1 SGLKWINL
9 FIGDAILNLKF
20 LTQFQDFDPLPSNFF
35 QDFKIFFHE
44 KMSILGNNENLGSS
58 SSFHEFRRHAS
69 FFLKEKIKTARL
81 ALTDVTPAQLLVEES
96 TNGNPWAPDAR
107 TLKMISKAAFEIDD
121 YWRIVNVLHNRL
133 VRFDAKNWRISYKAV
148 VVLEHLLTHGPESVA
163 EEFRTHKDVMQ
174 QMTNFQYIDEKGYPF
189 FEQKSSFLSSIQ
201 LLSDLGFSILLFNW
215 GLNVRMKSERILKF
229 LNESSALK
237 EERSR
242 ARKLS
247 RGIEGFGS
255 FNHKVSSDHGVLQPS
270 FLDKYKRSNSQFIED
285 GFLEENQISPMIQ
298 HENSESRNPIK
309 KPAQNSGSSDGFGEN
324 LTVNTLGS
332 QWSSKENMA
341 PKEDRAHVPKEMDES
356 ILIGESNPLLGDW
369 KNESRVTG
377 KVDKEDHPFNDEENE
392 AKMSLI

>member
-1 SGLKWINL
+1 
-9 FIGDAILNLKF
+9 
-20 LTQFQDFDPLPSNFF
+20 
-35 QDFKIFFHE
+35 
-44 KMSILGNNENLGSS
+44 MSILGNNENLGSS

-174 QMTNFQYIDEKGYPF
+174 QMTNFQYIDEKG
-189 FEQKSSFLSSIQ
+189 
-201 LLSDLGFSILLFNW
+201 FNW

>member
-1 SGLKWINL
+1 
-9 FIGDAILNLKF
+9 
-20 LTQFQDFDPLPSNFF
+20 
-35 QDFKIFFHE
+35 
-44 KMSILGNNENLGSS
+44 MSILGNNENLGSS
-58 SSFHEFRRHAS
+58 SSFHEFKKHAS

-163 EEFRTHKDVMQ
+163 EEFRTHKDVIQ
-174 QMTNFQYIDEKGYPF
+174 QMTNFQYIDEKG
-189 FEQKSSFLSSIQ
+189 
-201 LLSDLGFSILLFNW
+201 FNW
-215 GLNVRMKSERILKF
+215 GINVRMKSDRILKF

-255 FNHKVSSDHGVLQPS
+255 FNHRVSSDGVLQQS
-270 FLDKYKRSNSQFIED
+270 FLDKYKRSNSQFIEKV
-285 GFLEENQISPMIQ
+285 FLEENQISPMIQ
-298 HENSESRNPIK
+298 DEKSESRNPIK
-309 KPAQNSGSSDGFGEN
+309 IPTHNLSSSDGIGDN
-324 LTVNTLGS
+324 ITVEKLES

-341 PKEDRAHVPKEMDES
+341 PKEDDELVSKEIDES
-356 ILIGESNPLLGDW
+356 SPIGESYPLLGDW
-369 KNESRVTG
+369 KNDLRVMVN
-377 KVDKEDHPFNDEENE
+377 VDKEDHPFNDEENE